1 MTKTKIAIAAAAL
14 MLSAGA
20 YASDSYRQF
29 TVGNPDSS
37 NDRGGYQGVA
47 AVQPSVGADID
58 RYHAIGNGNPDLF
71 SVDLGTSASNTGGG
85 ELPEIYGPFGL
96 SPDLSY

>member
-14 MLSAGA
+14 MVSAGA

-29 TVGNPDSS
+29 TAGNPDSS
-37 NDRGGYQGVA
+37 NDRSGYQGVA

-58 RYHAIGNGNPDLF
+58 RYHGIGDGNPDLF
-71 SVDLGTSASNTGGG
+71 SVDLGGGRPAAGSG
-85 ELPEIYGPFGL
+85 ELPEIYGPFGR